1 MFEFVQIPLIM
12 FLAIIMFALLAVA
25 WSFRLAIKLDK
36 LTDGFDDKCKTCEE
50 FFQTGIPYEE
60 YHHYNSFNCPD
71 CKAETF
77 IRYT

>member
-36 LTDGFDDKCKTCEE
+36 LTDGFDDECKTCEA
-50 FFQTGIPYEE
+50 FFQRLHYE
-60 YHHYNSFNCPD
+60 YYSADHFNCPD

-77 IRYT
+77 IRHT